1 MAARI
6 LLVDDNLDHVQLALR
21 ALKDSPDWTIDVART
36 GLEAQ
41 RKMKDAAFD
50 LLILDYRLP
59 DTTGLA
65 MLETIAAEKGP
76 AVLLMTSQ
84 GSEEVAERA
93 LEAGALNY
101 VVKDASFGRRLAYE
115 VREWYDARGTEGSP

>member
-41 RKMKDAAFD
+41 RKLKEAPYD

-65 MLETIAAEKGP
+65 MLETLAADKGP
-76 AVLLMTSQ
+76 PVLLMTSQ
-84 GSEEVAERA
+84 GSEEVATRA
-93 LEAGALNY
+93 LDAGAINY

-115 VREWYDARGTEGSP
+115 VREWFESRAEGGAG

>member
-1 MAARI
+1 MVARI

-21 ALKDSPDWTIDVART
+21 ALKESPDWTVDVART

-41 RKMKDAAFD
+41 RKLKDATFD
-50 LLILDYRLP
+50 LVILDYRLP

-65 MLETIAAEKGP
+65 MLETLRADKGP

-101 VVKDASFGRRLAYE
+101 VVKDASFGRRLVYE
-115 VREWYDARGTEGSP
+115 VREWFESRAEG